1 MHTSS
6 DDDKYAPQAF
16 TDSQTRHIVRCFTT
30 FITSIRA
37 YKSYALPR
45 CLGFRGSLYSM
56 SENDLRHFFVKDT
69 SLLLLAKFKIA
80 AYIRECIFASIFS
93 LFSFFR

>member
-1 MHTSS
+1 MHCLGVYEFAS
-6 DDDKYAPQAF
+6 A
-16 TDSQTRHIVRCFTT
+16 
-30 FITSIRA
+30 RA
-37 YKSYALPR
+37 LCPEATLVF
-45 CLGFRGSLYSM
+45 GFRGSLYSM